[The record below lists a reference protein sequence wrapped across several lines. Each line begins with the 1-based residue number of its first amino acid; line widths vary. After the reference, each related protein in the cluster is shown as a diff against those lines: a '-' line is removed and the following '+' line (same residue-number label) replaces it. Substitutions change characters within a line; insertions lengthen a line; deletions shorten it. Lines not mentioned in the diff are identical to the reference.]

1 MSYACIS
8 IEFGSKTLA
17 LAAEGFAHPRL
28 AVELTGQQFMA
39 EVAPQAEGKPS
50 PYSVLIHNPAYRWFY
65 AGQGASLVGTWSQA
79 AAARWI
85 VYEITKSERAVGI
98 VDAIEV
104 LPGVVVGLF
113 AGAVADKVSG
123 RLMLSAMQV
132 GQAVLAFLL
141 AILVGAGHIHIWQ
154 MALLLAFGQVFVTFE
169 EPSRQ
174 VFQRRLVGRSAMG
187 HAIALETGLFNVSRV
202 LGPAVA
208 GLCLSLLGQ
217 ASPFAI
223 NGCSFL
229 AALMILL
236 WLRTPKDPEDNEPAE
251 PEAEVGL
258 AAGWQYVW
266 NDRRVFRI
274 FVLLSFFGVAGLGY
288 TALVPAYA
296 QKLLNSSTGG
306 YSALQ
311 VGGGIGSTIGA
322 FVVASVAASRR
333 RDLLVV
339 AGMVVA
345 GLSLVLAGFAPGLL
359 GPKIGLPVAVVMMFV
374 NGAGTIAVFATAQT
388 LIQAAVP
395 DAIRGRVVGLWMIV
409 FSGSA
414 PIGSLFSGIF
424 AQSLGVVPIMV
435 SSGLICVVVGTL
447 VFLSGI
453 LIPTPQEEEAGA
465 V

>member
-1 MSYACIS
+1 
-8 IEFGSKTLA
+8 
-17 LAAEGFAHPRL
+17 
-28 AVELTGQQFMA
+28 MA
-39 EVAPQAEGKPS
+39 EVAAGAAAAPT

-65 AGQGASLVGTWSQA
+65 AGQGASLIGTWSQA

-85 VYEITKSERAVGI
+85 VYERTKSESAVGV
-98 VDAIEV
+98 VDAVEV
-104 LPGVVVGLF
+104 LPGVIVGLF

-132 GQAVLAFLL
+132 GQAILAFLL
-141 AILVGAGHIHIWQ
+141 AIMVAGGHVQIWQ
-154 MALLLAFGQVFVTFE
+154 MALLLAFSQVFVTFE

-174 VFQRRLVGRSAMG
+174 VFQRHLVGRSAMG

-208 GLCLSLLGQ
+208 GLCLSLLGP

-223 NGCSFL
+223 NGISFL
-229 AALMILL
+229 GALAILL
-236 WLRTPKDPEDNEPAE
+236 FLRTPHNQEADDEEAKDAD
-251 PEAEVGL
+251 VGFL
-258 AAGWQYVW
+258 AGVQHVW
-266 NDRRVFRI
+266 HDRRVLRI
-274 FVLLSFFGVAGLGY
+274 FILLGFFGIAGLGY

-296 QKLLNSSTGG
+296 QKLLQSGAGG

-311 VGGGIGSTIGA
+311 VGGGVGSTIGA
-322 FVVASVAASRR
+322 FAVAAFAAAKR

-339 AGMVVA
+339 GGM
-345 GLSLVLAGFAPGLL
+345 VLAGLALAGAGVAPGLV
-359 GPKIGLPVAVVMMFV
+359 GPKAGLPVAVALMFF
-374 NGAGTIAVFATAQT
+374 NGMGTIAVFATAQT

-414 PIGSLFSGIF
+414 PIGSLLSGF
-424 AQSLGVVPIMV
+424 LAQRLGVVPIMV
-435 SSGLICVVVGTL
+435 VSGLICVVVGGL
-447 VFLSGI
+447 VFATGV
-453 LIPTPQEEEAGA
+453 LIPSKQEEEEGA